1 MKIQWT
7 PRVNRAVVIL
17 PLAAA
22 ALSQSASAGLVAVSS
37 QAVWNYYLGTAGL
50 VVETETFNAI
60 PDGFYSSPFG
70 GSTASVA
77 WSASASGGLYV
88 SNGIISTNNPVT
100 LQFTFSPGVRA
111 VAGNFFGTDINFNN
125 ATVLFTVQLSDGT
138 GYTGFATSPSD
149 FTGFRSTTAAT
160 ISGLSITVEN
170 AAGSTAVYPGVDNLY
185 FGVVSAPGAVA
196 LLAVAGLSASRR
208 RRA

>member
-88 SNGIISTNNPVT
+88 SNGIFSTNNPVT

-125 ATVLFTVQLSDGT
+125 ISVLYTAKLSDGS
-138 GYTGFATSPSD
+138 GYSGIADNPSS
-149 FTGFRSTTAAT
+149 FTGFFAQTA
-160 ISGLSITVEN
+160 SIAALTLTVTN
-170 AAGSTAVYPGVDNLY
+170 IAGSTDVYPSVDNLY
-185 FGVVSAPGAVA
+185 FGVPVPAPGAVS
-196 LLAVAGLSASRR
+196 LLAVAGLVAARR
-208 RRA
+208 RR